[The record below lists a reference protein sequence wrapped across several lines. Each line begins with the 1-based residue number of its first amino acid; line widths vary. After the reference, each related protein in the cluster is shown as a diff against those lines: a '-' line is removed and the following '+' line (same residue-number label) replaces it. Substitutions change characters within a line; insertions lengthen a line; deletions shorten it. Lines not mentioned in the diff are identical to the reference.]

1 VPAAPEQHQEQ
12 YQDRHQGP
20 RVTLRVTL
28 ANFLRGDYARG
39 FFSRIF
45 SQTLA
50 VIILIEAIFLA
61 EHFTWVF
68 RDAVRHEADL
78 SGIAL
83 ILACTSTEI
92 FDLALAVALLMAAYL
107 ALLRMR
113 ESRELLVLFASGLG
127 PYQLGALILIVALA
141 GQVVGTIGSGLADP
155 LSRYAQR
162 SILFSSELRSLK
174 KGVAKNEFYYFPSY
188 VAYAMDHVVGGAAP
202 PRAPNNLSGEIPVI
216 DASGI
221 GKAPGGGSAG
231 GSGGGKDRTLFV
243 YQQVGP
249 QSSRVVTAAQA
260 RLDGPDRNGR
270 IVLNLN
276 DFTSHTFADA
286 HPMAGADAA
295 VRTDPLKCPDC
306 AKVLQRAPPA
316 GMPPVT
322 MHVRDMSQLMM
333 VDQLLPF
340 TDRSSNTVEQT
351 IFEQL
356 FAPDNR
362 TPESRAAQMKLL
374 GERLSRS
381 LLAFLAPLMAL
392 LGVALTNRLT
402 NWFALPL
409 SCLLLMSVNLLC
421 ESVITSIAPLSVAG
435 ALLPVFLLYAAVSYA
450 VFTVIVWRHNDFVRP
465 QLARS

>member
-1 VPAAPEQHQEQ
+1 MESMPAPA
-12 YQDRHQGP
+12 G
-20 RVTLRVTL
+20 LRVTL
-28 ANFLRGDYARG
+28 SNFLHGDYARG
-39 FFSRIF
+39 FFARIA
-45 SQTLA
+45 SQALA

-83 ILACTSTEI
+83 VLACTSTEI

-107 ALLRMR
+107 TLLRMR

-127 PYQLGALILIVALA
+127 PYQLGTLILIVALA
-141 GQVVGTIGSGLADP
+141 GQVVGTVGSGLVDP

-188 VAYAMDHVVGGAAP
+188 VAYAMDRVVGGAAP
-202 PRAPNNLSGEIPVI
+202 PRPPGEVPVI
-216 DASGI
+216 DARTDASPAA
-221 GKAPGGGSAG
+221 KPVPSP
-231 GSGGGKDRTLFV
+231 GKDRTLFV
-243 YQQVGP
+243 YQQIGAHT
-249 QSSRVVTAAQA
+249 SRVVTAAQA
-260 RLDGPDRNGR
+260 RLDGPDRSGK

-286 HPMAGADAA
+286 HPMASESGA
-295 VRTDPLKCPDC
+295 VRAGQVLCSNCTDVLKN
-306 AKVLQRAPPA
+306 
-316 GMPPVT
+316 GPPVS
-322 MHVRDMSQLMM
+322 MKVRDMSQLMM

-340 TDRSSNTVEQT
+340 TARSSNIAEQT

-356 FAPDNR
+356 FAPDYQ
-362 TPESRAAQMKLL
+362 TKDSRAAQMQLL
-374 GERLSRS
+374 AERFSRS
-381 LLAFLAPLMAL
+381 LLSFLAPLMAL

-409 SCLLLMSVNLLC
+409 SCLALMAVNLLC
-421 ESVITSIAPLSVAG
+421 EWVITSTVPLSVAG
-435 ALLPVFLLYAAVSYA
+435 ALLPPLLLYGGIAYAA
-450 VFTVIVWRHNDFVRP
+450 FTLIVWRHGDFVRP